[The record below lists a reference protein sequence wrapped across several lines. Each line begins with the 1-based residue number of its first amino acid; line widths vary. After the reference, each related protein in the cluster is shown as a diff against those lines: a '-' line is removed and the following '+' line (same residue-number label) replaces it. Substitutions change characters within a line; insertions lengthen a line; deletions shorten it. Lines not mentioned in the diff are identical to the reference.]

1 MGILKEELLINIR
14 KVIIVTL
21 SCFSYQIFAEI
32 NGIIQINELYS
43 FQYSQRDECR

>member
-32 NGIIQINELYS
+32 NGIQINELYS